1 MPTLPRAAGG
11 ARGTFPV
18 VGFGAMSRLP
28 RLAFVLAVL
37 LAPPAPRRGDG
48 REPPPLAFLGRG
60 DISSTGAFLASAAH
74 ADAGRGFVGGFGGD
88 LGDVPELPET
98 RTVGAG
104 AAAVPAVVSQFED
117 QQGVMA
123 VGMVEELLVEL
134 NAAFCSA
141 AGGSARA
148 YKCADF
154 EDARRRLWMT
164 FADEY
169 VCGGL
174 DDAKWSTPP
183 RAVMDLPVQE
193 QFEFLLAAC
202 DETWRG
208 DLVAVVREATTLFLA
223 QSTLNRPD
231 IKATVV
237 SNDAKAQRNDTLPTD
252 DLYELH
258 PGFYEALAPAST
270 GAREP
275 AVATWLVEP
284 DLDGHTP
291 YAEGGEPR
299 RAALDARAGI
309 LLAKKGATEQYPKEF
324 NAALDATPTGASAYG
339 VAYRGHPSPLARW
352 NEVAFCADA
361 FSSNDASLVETC
373 FPRVV
378 PRVGVTHDASG
389 RRLLTNRGQPLPEGY
404 DDPNVVAEGEEVTG
418 RRR

>member
-1 MPTLPRAAGG
+1 
-11 ARGTFPV
+11 
-18 VGFGAMSRLP
+18 MSRLP

-37 LAPPAPRRGDG
+37 FAPPAPRRGDG

-60 DISSTGAFLASAAH
+60 DISTGSFLASAAH

-117 QQGVMA
+117 HQGVMA

-134 NAAFCSA
+134 NAAFCD
-141 AGGSARA
+141 AGASGRA

-202 DETWRG
+202 DETWTG
-208 DLVAVVREATTLFLA
+208 DLVNVVREATTLFLA

-237 SNDAKAQRNDTLPTD
+237 ANDAKAQRNDTLPTD

-275 AVATWLVEP
+275 AVATWFVEP

-299 RAALDARAGI
+299 QAALDARARGFYSR
-309 LLAKKGATEQYPKEF
+309 KKAPRSSTPRSSTRRWTPRRRARARTARRTEAT
-324 NAALDATPTGASAYG
+324 
-339 VAYRGHPSPLARW
+339 RARW
-352 NEVAFCADA
+352 
-361 FSSNDASLVETC
+361 
-373 FPRVV
+373 
-378 PRVGVTHDASG
+378 RVGTKSRFAPTCHPQTTRRWWRRAS
-389 RRLLTNRGQPLPEGY
+389 RASCP
-404 DDPNVVAEGEEVTG
+404 AWA
-418 RRR
+418 